1 MTTLSLPA
9 TRSLR
14 AGLFSLPVLF
24 VLLWSTGYVVGKIGL
39 PYAGPFT
46 LLFLRFAVAALVLL
60 VVALI
65 TRAPWPASAAQVGH
79 LVVVGLLLQAL
90 QFGGLYTGLK
100 LGVGA
105 AVSALIVGTM
115 PIFTALGAS
124 VFLGER
130 TGVRQRIGLVAGLA
144 GVVLVVLERFMGG
157 SAGLAGY
164 GACVLALAGITLG
177 TLYQKKFCTG
187 MDLRTGS
194 FVQLS
199 AASVVALVLALGVED
214 FAVRWTP
221 GLLFAT
227 AWLSIVNSI
236 GGFSL
241 LFIMMRKN
249 EASKVASLFYLI
261 PGVTAFM
268 GYAVL
273 GERLGWLSVAG
284 FVVCAGAVYVC
295 TRGSAQQ
302 GT

>member
-1 MTTLSLPA
+1 MTSLSLPA
-9 TRSLR
+9 AGSVR
-14 AGLFSLPVLF
+14 AGLLSLPVLF
-24 VLLWSTGYVVGKIGL
+24 VLLWSTGYVVGKLGL

-60 VVALI
+60 AVALA
-65 TRAPWPASAAQVGH
+65 TRAPWPASWPQLGH
-79 LVVVGLLLQAL
+79 LVVVGLLFQAL
-90 QFGGLYTGLK
+90 QFAGLYSALK

-130 TGVRQRIGLVAGLA
+130 IGPRQRMGLAAGLC
-144 GVVLVVLERFMGG
+144 GVALVVWERIGTG
-157 SAGLAGY
+157 SSALAGY

-177 TLYQKKFCTG
+177 TLYQKKFCAG

-199 AASVVALVLALGVED
+199 AASVVACVLALAFEGL
-214 FAVRWTP
+214 AVRWTP
-221 GLLFAT
+221 AFVAAT

-268 GYAVL
+268 GYVVL
-273 GERLGWLSVAG
+273 GETLGWVSVAG

-295 TRGSAQQ
+295 TRGR
-302 GT
+302 

>member
-9 TRSLR
+9 ASSLR
-14 AGLFSLPVLF
+14 ASLFSLPVAF

-46 LLFLRFAVAALVLL
+46 LLFLRFAVAAFVLL
-60 VVALI
+60 VVALA
-65 TRAPWPASAAQVGH
+65 TRAPWPASRAQVGH
-79 LVVVGLLLQAL
+79 LVVVGLLFQAL

-115 PIFTALGAS
+115 PIFTALGAGA
-124 VFLGER
+124 FLGER
-130 TGVRQRIGLVAGLA
+130 IGTRQRIGLAAGLA
-144 GVVLVVLERFMGG
+144 GVALVVAERIG
-157 SAGLAGY
+157 SGTAGLAGY

-199 AASVVALVLALGVED
+199 AASVVALVLAVGVEGL
-214 FAVRWTP
+214 AVRWTP

-227 AWLSIVNSI
+227 GWLSIVNSI

-241 LFIMMRKN
+241 LFVMMRKN
-249 EASKVASLFYLI
+249 EANKVASLFYLI

-268 GYAVL
+268 GYVVL
-273 GERLGWLSVAG
+273 GERLGWVSVAG
-284 FVVCAGAVYVC
+284 FVVCAGAVHVC
-295 TRGSAQQ
+295 TRGQPQA
-302 GT
+302 

>member
-9 TRSLR
+9 ASSLR
-14 AGLFSLPVLF
+14 AGLFSLPVAF

-60 VVALI
+60 VVALA
-65 TRAPWPASAAQVGH
+65 TRAPWPASRAQVGH
-79 LVVVGLLLQAL
+79 LVVVGLLFQAL

-115 PIFTALGAS
+115 PIFTALGAGA
-124 VFLGER
+124 FLGER
-130 TGVRQRIGLVAGLA
+130 IGLRQRIGLAAGLA
-144 GVVLVVLERFMGG
+144 GVALVVLERIGSGTSAG

-177 TLYQKKFCTG
+177 TLYQKRFCTG

-199 AASVVALVLALGVED
+199 AASIVALVLAVGVEGL
-214 FAVRWTP
+214 AVRWTP

-227 AWLSIVNSI
+227 GWLSIVNSI

-241 LFIMMRKN
+241 LFVMMRKN
-249 EASKVASLFYLI
+249 EANKVASLFYLI

-268 GYAVL
+268 GYVVL
-273 GERLGWLSVAG
+273 GERLGWVSVTG

-295 TRGSAQQ
+295 TRGR
-302 GT
+302 T